1 MCLGAVVG
9 VSQLTGWRG
18 WSSIYSKLI
27 LIKHYDEN
35 GEVTGDNDDNDAA
48 LASAYEGCWCCDEPH
63 RCSPFHSA
71 AYLSG

>member
-1 MCLGAVVG
+1 MNEVCLGAVVG
-9 VSQLTGWRG
+9 VPQLTGGRG
-18 WSSIYSKLI
+18 WSSIFSKLI
-27 LIKHYDEN
+27 LSKSYDKN
-35 GEVTGDNDDNDAA
+35 GDNDDDDAA